1 MIAGVIGGVRTSERS
16 TVAGVIRGIVWGIGS
31 RSKIRSVVGCE
42 GKGTFWGGITRVAA
56 AAIRLGKRGYFSK
69 CERLPWRRKS
79 SHASRARSLLSPW
92 NTLVRALCLAR
103 CASKVTSSRWYS

>member
-1 MIAGVIGGVRTSERS
+1 MIEGVNG
-16 TVAGVIRGIVWGIGS
+16 GIGS
-31 RSKIRSVVGCE
+31 MGMSRSVVGSE
-42 GKGTFWGGITRVAA
+42 GKGMFWGRITRVAA
-56 AAIRLGKRGYFSK
+56 TAISLGKGGYFSK